1 VAVGSLA
8 GAGGALVVLVA
19 IGVRPAYGWSG
30 FAEATAVLGALAMA
44 TAFTVAVMDRIS
56 PTVTDP

>member
-1 VAVGSLA
+1 
-8 GAGGALVVLVA
+8 VVLVA

-30 FAEATAVLGALAMA
+30 FAEATAVLCALAMA

-56 PTVTDP
+56 PTVTEP